1 MKKFFDY
8 DDIRTWSFP
17 MNTKVYVVLF
27 VMVVSS
33 FVSLGVHSQ
42 SVSSSLLEI
51 KELFF
56 AGKYSLVLEN
66 SLDVLTTNEGRL
78 TPGEA
83 AFLHFYIGMA
93 YKKHYNYDMA
103 VDYLKKIEL
112 KYPESD
118 YLKPAYIELADIFK
132 NDYFQKEA
140 YLEKV
145 FEKFPKTPEAMNA
158 GIELSR
164 NYLRLK
170 NYQKALHVLET
181 IVNLWKKG
189 ESKPEL
195 YMLLAVAYSGINDYI
210 EAVDYLRQVE
220 KLIPDTID
228 NNPFYLLEA
237 GKICFNSLNFN
248 KAIAYLEQLF
258 NVFSDYNGIPEA
270 AVLLAQAYEREK
282 NPFLGAIFLIKA
294 IQKKPGRKHLYTLY
308 LHLGRIL
315 NRLEERELNKIKQY
329 YPLLS
334 NAGQLLTSVKDN
346 SLDFQERKTAA
357 IMLSDEYKKANK
369 MVKSLDN
376 FYRFLGTH
384 RDPLVEK
391 LFRENLDAYVAD
403 LDKKKNH
410 EELIKAWVKLK
421 ERKSFLS
428 PENLLQ
434 FGEILYR
441 LKMITNAEEIYR
453 HLVKY
458 RMYAKHWP
466 AAYKQLIRI
475 DVQLGRYEECS
486 ELLKR
491 LDIKKE
497 PELSEFR
504 YYNILSLQKLKK
516 ENELK
521 ELLKMNALDIDTINN
536 LFQFRILLAKVRQL
550 EKEKEYGKALHLCL
564 KMSDFQKAPEADKV
578 KLTIATADLHYKKKE
593 FTEALHN
600 YKWAFE
606 SKAASN
612 ANKEWILFRVT
623 VIYRKMGNTSEAYES
638 LKHLNELNPNS
649 FWYRQLEKRAD

>member
-1 MKKFFDY
+1 
-8 DDIRTWSFP
+8 

-33 FVSLGVHSQ
+33 FVSLGLHSQ
-42 SVSSSLLEI
+42 SVPASMREI
-51 KELFF
+51 KELFTS
-56 AGKYSLVLEN
+56 GKYSLVLEN
-66 SLDVLTTNEGRL
+66 SLDILNTEESRL

-83 AFLHFYIGMA
+83 AFLHYYIGMA

-112 KYPESD
+112 KYPASD
-118 YLKPAYIELADIFK
+118 YLKLAYLELADIFK

-145 FEKFPKTPEAMNA
+145 FEKFPKTPEAIDA
-158 GIELSR
+158 GIELSS

-189 ESKPEL
+189 ETKPEL

-228 NNPFYLLEA
+228 SNPFYLLEA
-237 GKICFNSLNFN
+237 GKICYNSLNFK

-258 NVFSDYNGIPEA
+258 NVFSDYKGIPEA
-270 AVLLAQAYEREK
+270 AVLLAQAYEREEK
-282 NPFLGAIFLIKA
+282 PFLGAIFLVKA
-294 IQKKPGRKHLYTLY
+294 IQKKPGKRHLYTLY

-315 NRLEERELNKIKQY
+315 NGLEERELNKIKQY
-329 YPLLS
+329 YPLFS
-334 NAGQLLTSVKDN
+334 NAERLLTSVKEN
-346 SLDFQERKTAA
+346 SMDFQERKTAA
-357 IMLSDEYKKANK
+357 ILLSDEYKKANK

-376 FYRFLGTH
+376 FYKFLGTH

-391 LFRENLDAYVAD
+391 LFRESLDAYVVG

-428 PENLLQ
+428 PENLLR

-475 DVQLGRYEECS
+475 DFQLGRYEECS
-486 ELLKR
+486 KFLKR
-491 LDIKKE
+491 LDIKKD
-497 PELSEFR
+497 PELSEFN
-504 YYNILSLQKLKK
+504 YYNVLSLQKLKK

-521 ELLKMNALDIDTINN
+521 ELLKTNTADVDTINN
-536 LFQFRILLAKVRQL
+536 LYQFRILLVKVGQL
-550 EKEKEYGKALHLCL
+550 EKEKKYDKALNLCL
-564 KMSDFQKAPEADKV
+564 KMNDFQEAPEEDKV
-578 KLTIATADLHYKKKE
+578 HLTIATADLQYKKKE
-593 FTEALHN
+593 FTEALDN
-600 YKWAFE
+600 YKWALK
-606 SKAASN
+606 SKAVSN
-612 ANKEWILFRVT
+612 TNKEWILFRIT
-623 VIYRKMGNTSEAYES
+623 IIYRQMGNASEAYGS
-638 LKHLNELNPNS
+638 LKHLKELNPNS
-649 FWYRQLEKRAD
+649 FWVRQLEKNAT